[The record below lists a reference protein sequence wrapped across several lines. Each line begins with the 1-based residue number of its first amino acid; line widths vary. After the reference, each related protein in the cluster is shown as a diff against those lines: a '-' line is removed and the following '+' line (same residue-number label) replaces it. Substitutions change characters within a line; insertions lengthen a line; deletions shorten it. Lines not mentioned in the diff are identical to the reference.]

1 MKNLLRIFWQRIL
14 ELWRGSLGD
23 RLSVIQAIFAVV
35 LTVTSLALHY
45 YREYQDAYL
54 KETTLTFE
62 KQIETLDG
70 VQKSLKYL
78 TAFVIEQRR
87 KLQESQATLSS
98 LKTEQDKLKPL
109 IEADRQIVEAI
120 FELHAAK
127 NRATVWTE
135 RIIAFLLGIASSFL
149 ASFIWSLVQRKGKED
164 L

>member
-1 MKNLLRIFWQRIL
+1 MGVDSLHPRVAAMIGGTSSDYWKLSTIFRVAPFAHDRRGGGMKNLLRIFWQRIL

-87 KLQESQATLSS
+87 KLQE
-98 LKTEQDKLKPL
+98 
-109 IEADRQIVEAI
+109 
-120 FELHAAK
+120 
-127 NRATVWTE
+127 
-135 RIIAFLLGIASSFL
+135 
-149 ASFIWSLVQRKGKED
+149 
-164 L
+164 